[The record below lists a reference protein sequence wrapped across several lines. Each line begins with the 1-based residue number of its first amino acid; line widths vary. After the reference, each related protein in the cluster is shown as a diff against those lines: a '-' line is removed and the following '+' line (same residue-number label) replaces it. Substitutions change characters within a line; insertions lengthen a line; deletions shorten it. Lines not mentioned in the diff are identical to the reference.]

1 MIVKKK
7 RRVGKKSVKFQVKII
22 KNNMDNK
29 ISSQAKKKKKKL
41 IKETEKKSI
50 FKIKI
55 LVTVGESLE
64 GRIN

>member
-29 ISSQAKKKKKKL
+29 VRNTAKSLNIKIRAFFNELL
-41 IKETEKKSI
+41 ILKYN
-50 FKIKI
+50 FKI
-55 LVTVGESLE
+55 
-64 GRIN
+64 